1 MPIRLGWSH
10 TRREPMK
17 AAMLGQQQHAHASG
31 DETGTLTNDEL
42 QPISTDI

>member
-17 AAMLGQQQHAHASG
+17 AAMPGQLQQHAYASG

-42 QPISTDI
+42 